1 MAINVRIKQALCHK
15 KPLKVVKHLLV
26 ENLMSYTKSTATIH
40 ILNLSLQTT
49 IGWNAWERQQKQN
62 VIINITLQFDQ
73 TGAVKSDDLSE
84 AIDYKSLKNR
94 IVQEV
99 ESSTFHLLE
108 SLTDHILSI
117 VMSDKQVISAT
128 VKVDKP
134 HALRFADSVSV
145 QISAEREK

>member
-1 MAINVRIKQALCHK
+1 MRSI
-15 KPLKVVKHLLV
+15 
-26 ENLMSYTKSTATIH
+26 TKNTDTIQ

-94 IVQEV
+94 IVEEV
-99 ESSTFHLLE
+99 EASTFHLLE
-108 SLTDHILSI
+108 TLTDHIINI

>member
-1 MAINVRIKQALCHK
+1 
-15 KPLKVVKHLLV
+15 
-26 ENLMSYTKSTATIH
+26 MSYTKSTATIH